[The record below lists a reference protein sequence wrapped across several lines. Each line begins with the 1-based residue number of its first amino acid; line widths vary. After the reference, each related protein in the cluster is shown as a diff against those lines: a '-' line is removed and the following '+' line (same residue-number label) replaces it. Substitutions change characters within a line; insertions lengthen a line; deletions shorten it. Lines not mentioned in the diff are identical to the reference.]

1 MYLCLLFFMFIS
13 DKLQHAKYDI
23 KKLVYLLR
31 KIYEN
36 PQCCC
41 GKSMKIRNTRSEI
54 VPPIILQ
61 TLLGERGA
69 RRSMFRM
76 PRH

>member
-1 MYLCLLFFMFIS
+1 MYSCLLFFMFIS

-36 PQCCC
+36 PQYSFGDRTSYYITSLACLA
-41 GKSMKIRNTRSEI
+41 SEALAAPCFVCPAI
-54 VPPIILQ
+54 K
-61 TLLGERGA
+61 
-69 RRSMFRM
+69 
-76 PRH
+76 